1 MSTSSG
7 IYPRVHDMYIGK
19 PIRYV
24 SGPFAGR
31 TIRSELSEYQKP
43 DLGRKFAKRDRRP
56 VDPPPVV
63 RLQLFETKDAGTP
76 NQREEELH
84 ADSVDVSGLVAH
96 VDMFPVNPS
105 EEMRR
110 IESIE
115 SSQSSASLATT
126 SNPQQISPINEAHYN
141 HWTSDCVIDIN
152 EDSKLTTAVFGSS
165 FVHAVQVL
173 DMSGEHVILFVFA
186 DLSVKLEGQCFDL
199 FGRVAG
205 SEDVPIA
212 AELFSGVF
220 VIYSTK
226 EFPGLQASTPLTK
239 HLGRWGV
246 RVNLRE
252 TSRRKKGKQGEG
264 DEEEDGDSSGAGDAI
279 VDEER
284 ETQFYSPNFL
294 APYTS
299 QVGTSSRFTP
309 VTFSAPT
316 TYQEQHDQYGQGS
329 PERQIQEPRER

>member
-1 MSTSSG
+1 
-7 IYPRVHDMYIGK
+7 MYIGK

-24 SGPFAGR
+24 SGPLLDVLSGW
-31 TIRSELSEYQKP
+31 SELSEYQKP

-63 RLQLFETKDAGTP
+63 RLQLFETKMQGLP
-76 NQREEELH
+76 IRERK
-84 ADSVDVSGLVAH
+84 SCMQNVSGLVAH

-173 DMSGEHVILFVFA
+173 DMSGEH
-186 DLSVKLEGQCFDL
+186 DLSVKLEGH
-199 FGRVAG
+199 RVAG
-205 SEDVPIA
+205 SEDVLSLRSFLA
-212 AELFSGVF
+212 GLRDLFHQRVPWTTSVHPP
-220 VIYSTK
+220 YK
-226 EFPGLQASTPLTK
+226 ASRPL
-239 HLGRWGV
+239 GSSCES
-246 RVNLRE
+246 RE

-299 QVGTSSRFTP
+299 QVDTSSRFTP

-329 PERQIQEPRER
+329 PARQIQDPGSIDECSERIAFLTCCVYTSRGSWESEGI